1 MRKLEGARTQTLQ
14 RTLDASQGLLYVV
27 ARPATAIER
36 ARMCAQGVCV
46 CVCVRE
52 RERERRGECVYRVYS
67 GNPYKIISKFIRYL
81 LRSTHLLLTLR
92 RRRA

>member
-46 CVCVRE
+46 CVCVCE
-52 RERERRGECVYRVYS
+52 RERERGAESVS
-67 GNPYKIISKFIRYL
+67 TEFIQV
-81 LRSTHLLLTLR
+81 THIRL
-92 RRRA
+92 

>member
-46 CVCVRE
+46 CVCE
-52 RERERRGECVYRVYS
+52 RERERGAESVS
-67 GNPYKIISKFIRYL
+67 TEFIQV
-81 LRSTHLLLTLR
+81 THIRL
-92 RRRA
+92 